1 MILFKSKL
9 RKRLEA
15 EIIRLIKENIELAKR
30 KRAIVNPGSDNN
42 YFKLSLKEMD
52 NRNDIRLLTK
62 ILGI

>member
-15 EIIRLIKENIELAKR
+15 EIIRLTKENIELDK
-30 KRAIVNPGSDNN
+30 KKKAIVNPGTDNN

-52 NRNDIRLLTK
+52 NRNYIRLLTK

>member
-9 RKRLEA
+9 RRRIEA
-15 EIIRLIKENIELAKR
+15 EIIRLTKENIELDKK
-30 KRAIVNPGSDNN
+30 KRAIVNPGTDNN

-52 NRNDIRLLTK
+52 NRNYIRLLTK

>member
-9 RKRLEA
+9 RKRLDA
-15 EIIRLIKENIELAKR
+15 EIIRLTKENIELDKK
-30 KRAIVNPGSDNN
+30 KRAIVNPGTDNN

-52 NRNDIRLLTK
+52 NRNYIRLLTK

>member
-15 EIIRLIKENIELAKR
+15 EIIRLTKENIELVK
-30 KRAIVNPGSDNN
+30 KKKAIVNPGTDNN

>member
-1 MILFKSKL
+1 MIFFKSKL

-15 EIIRLIKENIELAKR
+15 EIIRLTKENIELVK
-30 KRAIVNPGSDNN
+30 KKKAIVNPGTDNN